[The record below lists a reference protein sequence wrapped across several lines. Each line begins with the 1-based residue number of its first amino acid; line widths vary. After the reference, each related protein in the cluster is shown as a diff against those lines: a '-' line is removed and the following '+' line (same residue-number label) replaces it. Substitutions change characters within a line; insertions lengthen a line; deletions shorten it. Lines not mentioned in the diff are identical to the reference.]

1 MAYSTGSGDYIAL
14 MNAVLTH
21 AIADGWTTTGGN
33 WPISKGVVRGVNWSS
48 YTVNDPDF
56 TALGGANR
64 AMRILRIA
72 IGTSP
77 ANATANAAANATS
90 AQAFNFERTFSNW
103 WIFSD
108 PGVGKPDYIH
118 VVAQFSNGVNADCFT
133 HFSFG
138 EIDKHGMTHTGVA
151 YATGSPK
158 RGYQASNSTGFTGNT
173 SSDWNSGMYSR
184 VRTGYTGNINQFFSP
199 TNPFSV
205 NQLVIIV
212 DPTVSPLPSG
222 WPLADTIITG
232 DLIWNILCNDSGSE
246 SSIAPSGR
254 TGSNRMHWSTW
265 PQFAT
270 PMPFS
275 GAVSL
280 GPLPIWL
287 NRLFSSASQ
296 VMYLGTIPGARAC
309 GMLNYVAANEVS
321 FGADTWMI
329 FPMLRQTAWAQMQV
343 FNIVS
348 SGQSGYAFKK
358 VI

>member
-1 MAYSTGSGDYIAL
+1 MTYSTGSGDYIAL

-33 WPISKGVVRGVNWSS
+33 WPISKGVVRGVDWSS

-64 AMRILRIA
+64 TMRILRIA

-138 EIDKHGMTHTGVA
+138 EVDKHGMTHTGVT

-158 RGYQASNSTGFTGNT
+158 RGYQSTSSTSATGNA
-173 SSDWNSGMYSR
+173 SLDYNSGLYGR
-184 VRTGYTGNINQFFSP
+184 VRSAYTGNINQTYSP
-199 TNPFSV
+199 SNPFSV
-205 NQLVIIV
+205 NQLVLIV

-222 WPLADTIITG
+222 WPLADTVITG
-232 DLIWNILCNDSGSE
+232 DLVWNVLSTDSNAASN
-246 SSIAPSGR
+246 IAPSERLSGD
-254 TGSNRMHWSTW
+254 NFNWSTW

-280 GPLPIWL
+280 GTLPIWL
-287 NRLFSSASQ
+287 NRLVSSASL
-296 VMYLGTIPGARAC
+296 VMYLGTIPGVRAC
-309 GMLNYVAANEVS
+309 GMLNYVATNEVTYGS
-321 FGADTWMI
+321 DTWMI
-329 FPMLRQTAWAQMQV
+329 FPMLRSTPWAQMQV

-348 SGQSGYAFKK
+348 SGLSGYAFKK